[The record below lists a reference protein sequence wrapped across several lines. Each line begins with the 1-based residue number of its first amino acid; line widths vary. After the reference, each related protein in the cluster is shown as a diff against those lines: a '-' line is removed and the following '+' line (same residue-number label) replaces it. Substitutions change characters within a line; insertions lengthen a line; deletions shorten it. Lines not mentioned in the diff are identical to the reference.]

1 MSLLL
6 TVQTDSDKIRVPNS
20 QGAIWLG
27 LFQGWIQKSRP
38 CQPCM
43 QITTSVEAK
52 EYLRVELKIY
62 SRNNSMSSPTQDRG
76 GNGEPRVPDDGA
88 GTP

>member
-1 MSLLL
+1 
-6 TVQTDSDKIRVPNS
+6 
-20 QGAIWLG
+20 
-27 LFQGWIQKSRP
+27 
-38 CQPCM
+38 M